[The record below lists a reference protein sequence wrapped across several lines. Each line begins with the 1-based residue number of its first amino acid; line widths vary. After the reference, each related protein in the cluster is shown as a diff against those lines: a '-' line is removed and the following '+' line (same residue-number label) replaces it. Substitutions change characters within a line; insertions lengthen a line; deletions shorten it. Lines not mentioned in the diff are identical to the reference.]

1 MPPVRGSLNRA
12 AMPTPL
18 ARTRPM
24 TALGVLLGLVL
35 VLGGC
40 DQGRIR
46 SAQVLMRMGEVRGAR
61 AELEPRARAGFTGP
75 HEILGWLEWGSALH
89 ESGGYEASSSA
100 FLRAEAGFD
109 EQDRRPR
116 TSITEEFFVAATNP
130 TMVAYRGSAAER
142 VLAPT
147 YRGLNS
153 LFVGDLEGALS
164 AFNESAIRQEQAVAL
179 WRERIDAAAS
189 AARDRPVYGGTV
201 DLGRSVEAV
210 SSDPGLASRYESLA
224 RFEPYRGF
232 VNPFSELVH
241 AVFRLGAMEDAG
253 DADRAVSLLRSVA
266 GMAPENRFIVETLD
280 DAEAAAGGERAG
292 GVTHVFFATG
302 FGPWRESFRVDLPL
316 FLVNDQVD
324 YVGVSFPQLVFDDRF
339 VGYLMVETPDE
350 LVRTE
355 TVADMDRM
363 IAVEF
368 REELPVLVTR
378 AVIGAAAKVAAS
390 WGLNR
395 ATEDDETLN
404 AIVRIAAGLYLL
416 SQNRADTRSWAS
428 IPKEFQYARVA
439 SPASGRVLVG
449 EAGGPRAEVDVDPG
463 GVTMVFVR
471 SLRPG
476 IPLRVRT
483 VVFGREVVQR

>member
-1 MPPVRGSLNRA
+1 M
-12 AMPTPL
+12 
-18 ARTRPM
+18 
-24 TALGVLLGLVL
+24 LGLVP
-35 VLGGC
+35 VLLGC

-46 SAQVLMRMGEVRGAR
+46 SAQILMRTGEVRSAR
-61 AELEPRARAGFTGP
+61 AELEPGARAGFTGP
-75 HEILGWLEWGSALH
+75 HQILGWLEWASALH
-89 ESGGYEASSSA
+89 ETGGYAESSSA

-116 TSITEEFFVAATNP
+116 TSITEEIFAAATNP

-153 LFVGDLEGALS
+153 LFLGDMDGARS
-164 AFNESAIRQEQAVAL
+164 AFNESAIRQDQAVAL
-179 WRERIDAAAS
+179 WRERIEAAA
-189 AARDRPVYGGTV
+189 AARDRPAYGGAV
-201 DLGRSVEAV
+201 DLGRSVDAV
-210 SSDPGLASRYESLA
+210 SRDPGLASRYESLS

-241 AVFRLGAMEDAG
+241 AVFRLGSMENAG

-266 GMAPENRFIVETLD
+266 GMVPESRFVHETLD
-280 DAEAAAGGERAG
+280 DAEAAAGGEWAG

-302 FGPWRESFRVDLPL
+302 FGPWRESFRIDLPL

-339 VGYLMVETPDE
+339 VEYLIVETPDD

-378 AVIGAAAKVAAS
+378 AVIGAAAKAAAS

-395 ATEDDETLN
+395 ATSDDETLN

-416 SQNRADTRSWAS
+416 SQNQADTRSWSS
-428 IPKEFQYARVA
+428 IPKRFQYARVA
-439 SPASGRVLVG
+439 SPPSGRLLIG
-449 EAGGPRAEVDVDPG
+449 EPAGARAEIEADPG
-463 GVTMVFVR
+463 GVTLVFVR

-483 VVFGREVVQR
+483 VVFRREVVQR